1 MTFLNILAGFIGLTI
16 GLLLYIAVSLCVSTY
31 RGHKLKRRVIEA
43 VEALDL
49 WDVIEAGDP
58 LQSFPTF
65 KAITA
70 FLDAHNYS
78 HCFYG
83 RGGAFYLMQM
93 LFEIMSKRKQS
104 K

>member
-1 MTFLNILAGFIGLTI
+1 MTFLNIFAGFIGLTI
-16 GLLLYIAVSLCVSTY
+16 GLLLYLAVSLCMSTY
-31 RGHKLKRRVIEA
+31 RWRKLKRRVIEA

-58 LQSFPTF
+58 RQSCPTF

-70 FLDAHNYS
+70 YLDAHNYS

-83 RGGAFYLMQM
+83 RGGAFCLMHI
-93 LFEIMSKRKQS
+93 LFASGF
-104 K
+104 